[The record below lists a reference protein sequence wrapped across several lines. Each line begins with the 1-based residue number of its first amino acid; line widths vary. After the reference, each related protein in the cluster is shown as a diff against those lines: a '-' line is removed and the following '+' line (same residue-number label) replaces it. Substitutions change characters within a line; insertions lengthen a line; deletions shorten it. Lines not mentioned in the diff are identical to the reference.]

1 MTTPNLVYF
10 HGQPGSPAELTLA
23 ARRPDPM
30 TLFAPD
36 RGSDRTDL
44 AFDAYIDHLTDEIM
58 RRFPSG
64 PLRLAG
70 FSMGAFV
77 AMEVSIR
84 LTGRALGRDLTL
96 DLISP
101 PAPLE
106 TGNYLPRMA
115 GGVVFNLAR
124 TAPWAFG
131 FMTTLQGRLAAAAPQ
146 VLYGQLFS
154 KAAGADRD
162 LAATA
167 GFEEMI
173 MDLLES
179 SLRDGARG
187 YRREILAF
195 VRSGEGR
202 LAKVTAPVTLWQGM
216 ADTWTPPDMADA
228 LAARLPNLRA
238 DRRFPGLSHYSTLK
252 AALAEIV
259 PA

>member
-10 HGQPGSPAELTLA
+10 HGQPGASGELTLA
-23 ARRPDPM
+23 ARRPDPG
-30 TLFAPD
+30 TVFAPD

-44 AFDAYIDHLTDEIM
+44 TFDAYMDHLTEEVL

-64 PLRLAG
+64 PLRMAG

-84 LTGRALGRDLTL
+84 LAGRALGRDLTL

-106 TGNYLPRMA
+106 TGDYLPRMA
-115 GGVVFNLAR
+115 GGIVFNLAR
-124 TAPWAFG
+124 NAPWAFG
-131 FMTTLQGRLAAAAPQ
+131 VMTTLQARLAAAAPQ
-146 VLYGQLFS
+146 VLYTQLFS

-167 GFEEMI
+167 GFEAMI
-173 MDLLES
+173 LDLLGR
-179 SLRDGARG
+179 SLGDGAKG

-195 VRSGEGR
+195 VRARADR
-202 LAKVTAPVTLWQGM
+202 LAMVTAPVTLWQGT
-216 ADTWTPPDMADA
+216 ADTWTPPDMANA
-228 LAARLPNLRA
+228 LAACLPNLKA
-238 DRRFPGLSHYSTLK
+238 DRRLPGLSHYSTLQ
-252 AALAEIV
+252 AALAEII